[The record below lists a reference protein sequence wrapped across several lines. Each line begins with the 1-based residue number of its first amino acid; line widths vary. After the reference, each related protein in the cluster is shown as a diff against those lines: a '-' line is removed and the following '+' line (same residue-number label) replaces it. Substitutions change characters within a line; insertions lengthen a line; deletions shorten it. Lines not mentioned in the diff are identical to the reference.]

1 MTAKSAMPLRRIGAV
16 VGALLLVCGAAPAL
30 SQSANN
36 SDKAAAARTSSK
48 PKAAAK
54 RAASPTATG
63 ARGGGSDYW
72 SIDYALP
79 NRYDGA
85 RKRNADRNRAPEVTT
100 EINSEFGRVP
110 VQTGTGRGSIGLAS
124 GRVRASELDDGR
136 PVPGLTAN
144 TRQESSYVGLS
155 LSVTS
160 DNKSFPV
167 PVPMPWNRWE

>member
-1 MTAKSAMPLRRIGAV
+1 MQRIGAAA
-16 VGALLLVCGAAPAL
+16 GALLLVCGAAPAL
-30 SQSANN
+30 SQPANN

-54 RAASPTATG
+54 RAASPTDTG

-79 NRYDGA
+79 NRYGNSRSATERA
-85 RKRNADRNRAPEVTT
+85 RTPEVTT

-110 VQTGTGRGSIGLAS
+110 VQTTTGRGSIGLTS

-144 TRQESSYVGLS
+144 TRDESSYVGLS
-155 LSVTS
+155 LSVTNT
-160 DNKSFPV
+160 NKSFPV